1 MSGSTVLRGM
11 CENKVSEVIS
21 GHRRRCIEC
30 QTRGF
35 NIFPEGLPELTET
48 FK

>member
-1 MSGSTVLRGM
+1 MSGSMVLRSM

-21 GHRRRCIEC
+21 GHMRRCTER

-35 NIFPEGLPELTET
+35 NIFPEGLSELIET